1 MIFLHERLLSLNL
14 TRLSINVD
22 SDEIVLIS
30 NEIILIMHLSGVHFG
45 LKTYA

>member
-30 NEIILIMHLSGVHFG
+30 YEIISIMHLSGVQFS